1 MKKLLALLTAG
12 IMLFAFASC
21 GGNADEEETT
31 TNPETVTD
39 APVNGEDAT
48 EETASGEEE
57 TEDATEVVTNES
69 GEEVTDEEGNA
80 VTEKVTEKEEKTTDK
95 KEEAEPEKTTKKN
108 TKDDPANW
116 SKAEI
121 ISYASKALDK
131 VKSEKAGY
139 TKHAFMEVKGDVKG
153 LPGWL
158 VSIFQNDE
166 TTKMAKGDN
175 NKDDF
180 PAAGFDWSCK
190 LRPQDVQSAT
200 IKVSGTTY
208 EIMIKLGTEKNPGK
222 GTASSYG
229 RAVSVIDA
237 SEAANMVPGLN
248 SVDMT
253 YHDGYIH
260 VKIDSTTGN
269 VTYAQLSAAADAS
282 ANVAI
287 IGDVAAKDITSTETY
302 TNFIW

>member
-1 MKKLLALLTAG
+1 MKKLLAILMAG
-12 IMLFAFASC
+12 IMLFSFAAC
-21 GGNADEEETT
+21 GGKDEGEETT
-31 TNPETVTD
+31 TEPEVTTE
-39 APVNGEDAT
+39 APANAEDVT
-48 EETASGEEE
+48 EEAIEGEEE
-57 TEDATEVVTNES
+57 TEVITEVVT
-69 GEEVTDEEGNA
+69 DDEGNTEI
-80 VTEKVTEKEEKTTDK
+80 VTEVVTKEEKTTDK
-95 KEEAEPEKTTKKN
+95 KEEAKPEKTTKKD
-108 TKDDPANW
+108 TADDPANW

-139 TKHAFMEVKGDVKG
+139 TKRAFMEVKGDVEG
-153 LPGWL
+153 LPKWL

-166 TTKMAKGDN
+166 TTKMAKGDV

-208 EIMIKLGTEKNPGK
+208 EIMIKLGTEKNPAK
-222 GTASSYG
+222 GTASAYG

-237 SEAANMVPGLN
+237 AGAAGMVPGLN

-260 VKIDSTTGN
+260 AKIDSTTGN
-269 VTYAQLSAAADAS
+269 ITYAQISAAADAK
-282 ANVAI
+282 ANVALL
-287 IGDVAAKDITSTETY
+287 GDVQAKDITSTETY

>member
-1 MKKLLALLTAG
+1 MKKFLAVLMAAAMLLT
-12 IMLFAFASC
+12 FAAC
-21 GGNADEEETT
+21 GGTGEEETT
-31 TNPETVTD
+31 TNPEVTTESP
-39 APVNGEDAT
+39 ANAEGEVT
-48 EETASGEEE
+48 EEAIEGEV
-57 TEDATEVVTNES
+57 TEDVTEV
-69 GEEVTDEEGNA
+69 VTDEEGEAVTDEDGKA
-80 VTEKVTEKEEKTTDK
+80 VTEKAEETKKENKTEK
-95 KEEAEPEKTTKKN
+95 ATKKSE
-108 TKDDPANW
+108 TQKPANTAKDPSKW

-121 ISYASKALDK
+121 IDYCSKALNR

-139 TKHAFMEVKGDVKG
+139 TKHAFMEVKGDVEG

-166 TTKMAKGDN
+166 TTTMSKGSD

-190 LRPQDVQSAT
+190 LRPQDVASAN

-208 EIMIKLGTEKNPGK
+208 EIMIKLGTEKNPAK
-222 GTASSYG
+222 GTASAYG

-237 SEAANMVPGLN
+237 AGAANMVPGLN

-260 VKIDSTTGN
+260 AKIDSTTGN
-269 VTYAQLSAAADAS
+269 ITYAQISAAADAK

-287 IGDVAAKDITSTETY
+287 IGDVKAKDITSTETY
-302 TNFIW
+302 TNFVW

>member
-1 MKKLLALLTAG
+1 MKKLSALLMAI
-12 IMLFAFASC
+12 IMLLTFAAC
-21 GGNADEEETT
+21 GTNGSKEETT
-31 TNPETVTD
+31 TNPEITTE
-39 APVNGEDAT
+39 APVNGEEGVT
-48 EETASGEEE
+48 EEAIEGEEE
-57 TEDATEVVTNES
+57 VTEVVTDDE
-69 GEEVTDEEGNA
+69 GEAVTDKDGDV

-95 KEEAEPEKTTKKN
+95 KNDKKPEKTTN
-108 TKDDPANW
+108 KDTSVDPASW

-121 ISYASKALDK
+121 ITYASKALDK

-139 TKHAFMEVKGDVKG
+139 TKHAFMEVKGDVEG
-153 LPGWL
+153 LPQWL
-158 VSIFQNDE
+158 VSIFQNDK
-166 TTKMAKGDN
+166 TTKMEKGDG

-208 EIMIKLGTEKNPGK
+208 EIMIKLGTEKNPAK
-222 GTASSYG
+222 GTASAYG

-237 SEAANMVPGLN
+237 AGAASMVPGLN

-260 VKIDSTTGN
+260 AKIDSTTGN
-269 VTYAQLSAAADAS
+269 ITYAQIAAAADAK

-287 IGDVAAKDITSTETY
+287 IGDVQAKDITSTETY

>member
-1 MKKLLALLTAG
+1 MKKLSALLMAI
-12 IMLFAFASC
+12 IMLLTFAAC
-21 GGNADEEETT
+21 GTNGNEEETT
-31 TNPETVTD
+31 TNPEITTE
-39 APVNGEDAT
+39 APVNGEEGVT
-48 EETASGEEE
+48 EEAIEGEEE
-57 TEDATEVVTNES
+57 VTEVVTNDE
-69 GEEVTDEEGNA
+69 GEAVTDKDGDV

-95 KEEAEPEKTTKKN
+95 KPEKTTKKD
-108 TKDDPANW
+108 TSDDPASW

-121 ISYASKALDK
+121 ITYASKALDK

-139 TKHAFMEVKGDVKG
+139 TKHAFMEVKGDVEG
-153 LPGWL
+153 LPQWL
-158 VSIFQNDE
+158 VSIFQNDK
-166 TTKMAKGDN
+166 TTKMEKGAG

-190 LRPQDVQSAT
+190 LRPQDVDSAT

-208 EIMIKLGTEKNPGK
+208 EIMIKLGTEKNPAK
-222 GTASSYG
+222 GTASAYG

-237 SEAANMVPGLN
+237 AGAANMVPGLN

-260 VKIDSTTGN
+260 AKIDSTTGN
-269 VTYAQLSAAADAS
+269 ITYAQIAAAADAK

-287 IGDVAAKDITSTETY
+287 IGDVQAKDITSTETY